1 MKITKIQLAENKYY
15 YQNKKNNKT
24 NTTQT
29 IPMQMNAYQDFNIN
43 FRGRTPENF
52 YEQEFNVRHMPER
65 MKKYLQ
71 ENYEVRKHIPP
82 EQIMNESF
90 KYLEVT
96 ENFDEV
102 KDIYPEFSNLHD
114 ANLKGRTGILADI
127 KLSRE
132 LSDTPLFKDG
142 SDNLG
147 IYLLRKIYL
156 EGKTIKEINKD
167 FYEKDLNPEYKG
179 AITQPITY
187 GTTSA
192 YGIQY
197 PKTDFWNSFIATR
210 DEYKKFFVDL
220 PKQNKSQLKQEL
232 VKKQHTTEPE
242 KKYTRKYALKKYQK
256 QLLKDDIKKS
266 KGDVEQLEKAIRRR
280 FTKDD
285 PEAAFIVKYLSPIMT
300 IAADRIHLSEEEKL
314 FAETNKTNENFF
326 ARFWK
331 AKPELLE
338 QYSTAIT
345 DTIELFEETYESG
358 GMIPVNSEYQVIKE
372 GVENT
377 KPIDFV
383 PQRFVE
389 LLDYTQTIV
398 PTRLQKYAEHEKLQS
413 KWDEHFKW
421 RYGEIEETA
430 PAIIKKN
437 ATELLKEVAQDN
449 NAQVY
454 MLKGVNGNEVA
465 ITGNLDE
472 FLGDYLRKEYF
483 GFPPKFV
490 NMLINFTLKHPMMT
504 ENAKLSIATRNIAD
518 KIDDERILEKPALDS
533 INNFIK
539 TELEL
544 ETAAGSMAALDVFAS
559 YSASPEKVY
568 RTLYPR
574 CKEAD
579 SNEYSIQLLKHRE
592 DAKVNE
598 ELNRLYDIYRK
609 PPTQS
614 ELNKIKLK
622 IVSFIRD
629 FDRSCIKSPESAI
642 YGMHGLASNIE
653 QIQGLLKNNKQMVPK
668 MNNLIS
674 KIICDYKVFYSKSLL
689 FGQENK
695 AQYKAKAEIISSNV
709 INILIN
715 KAHQL

>member
-1 MKITKIQLAENKYY
+1 M
-15 YQNKKNNKT
+15 
-24 NTTQT
+24 
-29 IPMQMNAYQDFNIN
+29 
-43 FRGRTPENF
+43 
-52 YEQEFNVRHMPER
+52 
-65 MKKYLQ
+65 
-71 ENYEVRKHIPP
+71 
-82 EQIMNESF
+82 
-90 KYLEVT
+90 
-96 ENFDEV
+96 
-102 KDIYPEFSNLHD
+102 
-114 ANLKGRTGILADI
+114 
-127 KLSRE
+127 
-132 LSDTPLFKDG
+132 
-142 SDNLG
+142 
-147 IYLLRKIYL
+147 
-156 EGKTIKEINKD
+156 
-167 FYEKDLNPEYKG
+167 
-179 AITQPITY
+179 
-187 GTTSA
+187 
-192 YGIQY
+192 
-197 PKTDFWNSFIATR
+197 
-210 DEYKKFFVDL
+210 
-220 PKQNKSQLKQEL
+220 
-232 VKKQHTTEPE
+232 
-242 KKYTRKYALKKYQK
+242 
-256 QLLKDDIKKS
+256 KDDIKKS

-314 FAETNKTNENFF
+314 FAETNKDSENFF

-358 GMIPVNSEYQVIKE
+358 GMIPINSEYQVIKE

-559 YSASPEKVY
+559 YSDSPEKVY

-579 SNEYSIQLLKHRE
+579 SNEYSIQLLKHSE